1 MIDKYENI
9 INLPHHVSNKHE
21 RMSIEARAAQFAP
34 FAALTGYGDEV
45 KETERITVQKI
56 ELDEENKKILDNKI
70 RKIISN
76 KNKINMVS
84 MVYFIK
90 DEKKDGGEYVTVNA
104 SIKNI
109 DKYRKLIIL
118 NNGKLIPIDDI
129 LSINDIKYV

>member
-109 DKYRKLIIL
+109 DKYRELIIL
-118 NNGKLIPIDDI
+118 NNGKLIPMDDI

>member
-109 DKYRKLIIL
+109 DKYRELIIL

>member
-9 INLPHHVSNKHE
+9 INLSHHVSNKHE
-21 RMSIEARAAQFAP
+21 QMSIEARAAQFAP

-70 RKIISN
+70 QEIISN

-84 MVYFIK
+84 IVYFIK

-104 SIKNI
+104 GIKNV
-109 DKYRKLIIL
+109 DKYRRLIIL
-118 NNGKLIPIDDI
+118 NNGKLVPIDDI
-129 LSINDIKYV
+129 LSINDVKYI